1 MDVTGSYTVGP
12 PTRKLRKTPEINT
25 LTFRPTFVIS
35 RSGVRIRP
43 PAPTQVNMGEF
54 QSGQMGQTVNLL
66 AMPSVVRIHLPPPIK
81 ETSMRMSLLFGVKTV
96 VDSNR
101 GRLETCRGKSAMP
114 LLEADKG
121 MALFPQPQLLQG
133 YANADLQ
140 KLRQG
145 GFVSTRGGLPAGRRI
160 HLIYCL
166 LTPCTHV
173 HVEASKTPLTQ
184 TVTQMR
190 IGEKST
196 GQFLPGAFCVWEGSF
211 YPIPVCADMN
221 PPIFLAASAC
231 ISLVA

>member
-1 MDVTGSYTVGP
+1 MYWMDATGSYTAGP

-43 PAPTQVNMGEF
+43 PAPTHVNLGEF

-140 KLRQG
+140 KLNAARWFCFNPRRPARRQAN
-145 GFVSTRGGLPAGRRI
+145 VP
-160 HLIYCL
+160 
-166 LTPCTHV
+166 
-173 HVEASKTPLTQ
+173 TPL
-184 TVTQMR
+184 R
-190 IGEKST
+190 EI
-196 GQFLPGAFCVWEGSF
+196 
-211 YPIPVCADMN
+211 
-221 PPIFLAASAC
+221 
-231 ISLVA
+231 

>member
-1 MDVTGSYTVGP
+1 
-12 PTRKLRKTPEINT
+12 
-25 LTFRPTFVIS
+25 
-35 RSGVRIRP
+35 
-43 PAPTQVNMGEF
+43 
-54 QSGQMGQTVNLL
+54 MGQTVNLL

-140 KLRQG
+140 KLNAARWFRFNPRRPARRQANPPYL
-145 GFVSTRGGLPAGRRI
+145 LPAYTLDLRARRSLENVSDPNRDPNADRSGK
-160 HLIYCL
+160 HRTDSARCFPYLG
-166 LTPCTHV
+166 V
-173 HVEASKTPLTQ
+173 
-184 TVTQMR
+184 
-190 IGEKST
+190 
-196 GQFLPGAFCVWEGSF
+196 FF

-221 PPIFLAASAC
+221 PPTFLAASAC

>member
-1 MDVTGSYTVGP
+1 MDAAGSYTAGP
-12 PTRKLRKTPEINT
+12 PTRKLRKTPEINA
-25 LTFRPTFVIS
+25 LMLRPTFVIS

-43 PAPTQVNMGEF
+43 PAPTQLNMGEF

-140 KLRQG
+140 KLNAARWFCFNPRRPARRQANPPYL
-145 GFVSTRGGLPAGRRI
+145 LPA
-160 HLIYCL
+160 YT
-166 LTPCTHV
+166 LTSRAHKSLENVSDPNDDPNADRSGKHR
-173 HVEASKTPLTQ
+173 
-184 TVTQMR
+184 TVFTR
-190 IGEKST
+190 C
-196 GQFLPGAFCVWEGSF
+196 FL
-211 YPIPVCADMN
+211 
-221 PPIFLAASAC
+221 
-231 ISLVA
+231 SL

>member
-1 MDVTGSYTVGP
+1 MDVAGLYTVES
-12 PTRKLRKTPEINT
+12 PTRKLQKAPEINS
-25 LTFRPTFVIS
+25 LMLRPTFVIS

-140 KLRQG
+140 KLNAARWFCFNPRRPARRQANPPYLLPAYTLHSRARRSLENSVDPNRDPNADRREKHRTVFARCFLRLG
-145 GFVSTRGGLPAGRRI
+145 GF
-160 HLIYCL
+160 
-166 LTPCTHV
+166 
-173 HVEASKTPLTQ
+173 
-184 TVTQMR
+184 
-190 IGEKST
+190 
-196 GQFLPGAFCVWEGSF
+196 FLS
-211 YPIPVCADMN
+211 D
-221 PPIFLAASAC
+221 S
-231 ISLVA
+231 SLC

>member
-1 MDVTGSYTVGP
+1 MYWMDAAGLYTVEP
-12 PTRKLRKTPEINT
+12 PTQKLQKAPEINA
-25 LTFRPTFVIS
+25 LMLRPTFVIS

-43 PAPTQVNMGEF
+43 PAPTQLNMGEF

-101 GRLETCRGKSAMP
+101 GRLETCRGH
-114 LLEADKG
+114 
-121 MALFPQPQLLQG
+121 
-133 YANADLQ
+133 
-140 KLRQG
+140 
-145 GFVSTRGGLPAGRRI
+145 VSTRGGLPAGRRI